1 MVIFDFE
8 EENEDGENS
17 SLEFTESAIA
27 INLAWTLTHHKPSH
41 FAIFVFCIFRDS
53 RFDPVWNIVRWFVC

>member
-8 EENEDGENS
+8 DDNEDGENS

-41 FAIFVFCIFRDS
+41 FAIFVLCILGILDLTLS
-53 RFDPVWNIVRWFVC
+53 GI